1 MDNISTDQLFS
12 ANGARADITLEEWLN
27 GWVSIVGGV
36 GGRPTAQQ
44 FNTLAYIL
52 QTMILANQ
60 KAIETASKTATDAVP
75 AKSFTKDTIV
85 NKIADGKLI
94 ENLNAGMLGGHNAD
108 YFAPATAGF
117 CRYTDNVQNGNHY
130 FTGEGNSH
138 GYVFI
143 STAYTSWQGLYVN
156 GTKVS
161 VYAGGDAV
169 EEIAAGHW
177 YVFTY
182 DQSRKM
188 IDFVAMGTSKYLKKS
203 GGRMSGR
210 LEFGSSTNYVDQ
222 SGNAHF
228 NSVIATNDITGRK
241 VYQAVYNDYA
251 EFFPR
256 GESTEPGDIIA
267 LDAHSSREQYVKAV
281 AGDRIVGVHSDDFA
295 HLIGG
300 DPAVDGE
307 DFFSANLPKYI
318 PVGLCGRC
326 RVKALGAVH
335 RGDYIVPST
344 SYPGVGIAVQSVAVP
359 PDAIGFAVEDSD
371 NPGIHRVRV
380 KLRG

>member
-1 MDNISTDQLFS
+1 MDNISADQLFS
-12 ANGARADITLEEWLN
+12 ANGARADITLEEWLT
-27 GWVSIVGGV
+27 GRVSIVGGV

-44 FNTLAYIL
+44 CYRLAFIL
-52 QTMILANQ
+52 QGRILAIQN
-60 KAIETASKTATDAVP
+60 AILTASKTATDAVP
-75 AKSFTKDTIV
+75 TKSFTKDTIV
-85 NKIADGKLI
+85 NKIADGTLI
-94 ENLNAGMLGGHNAD
+94 ENLNAGMLGGHTAD
-108 YFAPATAGF
+108 YFSPATAGF

-143 STAYTSWQGLYVN
+143 STAYTSGQGLYVN

-210 LEFGSSTNYVDQ
+210 LEFGSSTNNVDQ

-228 NSVIATNDITGRK
+228 NSVTATNDITGRR

-256 GESTEPGDIIA
+256 GESPEPGDIIA

-281 AGDRIVGVHSDDFA
+281 AGDRIVGVHSDEFA

-300 DPAVDGE
+300 APAADGE

-344 SYPGVGIAVQSVAVP
+344 SYPGVGIAVQSDAVP

-371 NPGIHRVRV
+371 DPGIHRVRV

>member
-1 MDNISTDQLFS
+1 MDNISADQLFS

-52 QTMILANQ
+52 QGMILANQ
-60 KAIETASKTATDAVP
+60 KAIQTASKTATDAVP
-75 AKSFTKDTIV
+75 TKSFTKDTIV
-85 NKIADGKLI
+85 NKIADGTLI
-94 ENLNAGMLGGHNAD
+94 ENLNAGMLGGHTAD
-108 YFAPATAGF
+108 YFSPATAGF

-143 STAYTSWQGLYVN
+143 STAYTSGQGLYVN
-156 GTKVS
+156 STKVS

-169 EEIAAGHW
+169 EEIVAGHW

-228 NSVIATNDITGRK
+228 NSVTATNDITGRR

-281 AGDRIVGVHSDDFA
+281 AGDRIVGVHSDEFA

-300 DPAVDGE
+300 DPAADGE

-335 RGDYIVPST
+335 KGDYIVPST

-371 NPGIHRVRV
+371 DPGIHRVRV

>member
-1 MDNISTDQLFS
+1 MDNISADQLFS

-52 QTMILANQ
+52 QGMILANQ
-60 KAIETASKTATDAVP
+60 KAIQTASKTATDAVP
-75 AKSFTKDTIV
+75 TKSFTKDTIV
-85 NKIADGKLI
+85 NKIADGTLI
-94 ENLNAGMLGGHNAD
+94 ENLNAGMLGGHTAD
-108 YFAPATAGF
+108 YFSPATAGF

-143 STAYTSWQGLYVN
+143 STAYTSGQGLYVN

-169 EEIAAGHW
+169 EEIAASHW

-228 NSVIATNDITGRK
+228 NSVTATNDITGRR

-281 AGDRIVGVHSDDFA
+281 AGDRIVGVHSDEFA

-300 DPAVDGE
+300 DPAADGE

-371 NPGIHRVRV
+371 DPGIHRVRV

>member
-1 MDNISTDQLFS
+1 MDNISADQLFS

-27 GWVSIVGGV
+27 GWVGIVGGV

-52 QTMILANQ
+52 QGMILANQ
-60 KAIETASKTATDAVP
+60 KAIQTASKTATDAVP
-75 AKSFTKDTIV
+75 TKSFTKDTIV
-85 NKIADGKLI
+85 NKIADGTLI
-94 ENLNAGMLGGHNAD
+94 ENLNAGMLGGHTAD
-108 YFAPATAGF
+108 YFSPATAGF

-143 STAYTSWQGLYVN
+143 STAYTSGQGLYVN
-156 GTKVS
+156 GAKVS

-228 NSVIATNDITGRK
+228 NSVTATNDITGRR

-281 AGDRIVGVHSDDFA
+281 AGDRIVGVHSDEFA

-300 DPAVDGE
+300 DPAADGE

-371 NPGIHRVRV
+371 DPGIHRVRV

>member
-1 MDNISTDQLFS
+1 MDNISADQLFS

-27 GWVSIVGGV
+27 GWVGIVGGV

-52 QTMILANQ
+52 QGMILANQ
-60 KAIETASKTATDAVP
+60 KAIQTASKTATDAVP
-75 AKSFTKDTIV
+75 TKSFTKDTIV
-85 NKIADGKLI
+85 NKIADGTLI
-94 ENLNAGMLGGHNAD
+94 ENLNAGMLGGHTAD
-108 YFAPATAGF
+108 YFSPATAGF
-117 CRYTDNVQNGNHY
+117 CRYTDNVQNSNHY

-143 STAYTSWQGLYVN
+143 STAYTSGQGLYVN

-228 NSVIATNDITGRK
+228 NSVTATNDITGRR

-281 AGDRIVGVHSDDFA
+281 AGDRIVGVHSDEFA

-300 DPAVDGE
+300 DPAADGE

-371 NPGIHRVRV
+371 DPGIHRVRV

>member
-1 MDNISTDQLFS
+1 MDNISADQLFS

-52 QTMILANQ
+52 QGMILANQ
-60 KAIETASKTATDAVP
+60 KAIQTTSKTATDAVP
-75 AKSFTKDTIV
+75 TKSFTKDTIV
-85 NKIADGKLI
+85 NKIADGTLI
-94 ENLNAGMLGGHNAD
+94 ENLNAGMLGGHTAD

-182 DQSRKM
+182 DRSRKM

-203 GGRMSGR
+203 GGQMSGR

-228 NSVIATNDITGRK
+228 NSVTATNDITGRK

-281 AGDRIVGVHSDDFA
+281 AGDRIVGVHSDEFA

-300 DPAVDGE
+300 DPAADGE

-371 NPGIHRVRV
+371 DPGIHRVRV

>member
-1 MDNISTDQLFS
+1 MDNISADQLFS

-27 GWVSIVGGV
+27 GWVGIVGGV

-52 QTMILANQ
+52 QGMILANQ
-60 KAIETASKTATDAVP
+60 KAIQTASKTATDAVP
-75 AKSFTKDTIV
+75 TKSFTKDTIV
-85 NKIADGKLI
+85 NKIADGTLI
-94 ENLNAGMLGGHNAD
+94 ENLNAGMLGGHTAD

-182 DQSRKM
+182 DRSRKM

-228 NSVIATNDITGRK
+228 NSVTATNDITGRK

-281 AGDRIVGVHSDDFA
+281 AGDRIVGVHSDEFA

-300 DPAVDGE
+300 DPAADGE

-371 NPGIHRVRV
+371 DPGIHRVRV

>member
-1 MDNISTDQLFS
+1 MDNISADQLFS

-52 QTMILANQ
+52 QGMILANQ
-60 KAIETASKTATDAVP
+60 KAIQTASKTATDAVP
-75 AKSFTKDTIV
+75 TKSFTKDTIV
-85 NKIADGKLI
+85 NKIADGTLI
-94 ENLNAGMLGGHNAD
+94 ENLNAGMLGGHTAD
-108 YFAPATAGF
+108 YFSPATAGF

-143 STAYTSWQGLYVN
+143 STAYTSGQGLYVN

-169 EEIAAGHW
+169 EEIVAGHW

-228 NSVIATNDITGRK
+228 NSVTATNDITGRR

-281 AGDRIVGVHSDDFA
+281 AGDRIVGVHSDEFA

-300 DPAVDGE
+300 DPAADGE

-335 RGDYIVPST
+335 KGDYIVPST

-371 NPGIHRVRV
+371 DPGIHRVRV

>member
-1 MDNISTDQLFS
+1 MDNISADQLFS

-27 GWVSIVGGV
+27 GWVGIVGGV

-52 QTMILANQ
+52 QGMILANQ
-60 KAIETASKTATDAVP
+60 KAIQTASKTATDAVP
-75 AKSFTKDTIV
+75 TKSFTKDTIV
-85 NKIADGKLI
+85 NKIADGTLI
-94 ENLNAGMLGGHNAD
+94 ENLNAGMLGGHTAD

-228 NSVIATNDITGRK
+228 NSVTATNDITGRK

-281 AGDRIVGVHSDDFA
+281 AGDRIVGVHSDEFA

-300 DPAVDGE
+300 DPAADGE

-371 NPGIHRVRV
+371 DPGIHRVRV

>member
-1 MDNISTDQLFS
+1 MDNISADQLFS

-36 GGRPTAQQ
+36 CGRPTAQQ

-52 QTMILANQ
+52 QGMILANQ
-60 KAIETASKTATDAVP
+60 KAIQTASKTATDAVP
-75 AKSFTKDTIV
+75 TKSFTKDTIV
-85 NKIADGKLI
+85 NKIADGTLI
-94 ENLNAGMLGGHNAD
+94 ENLNAGMLGGHTAD

-228 NSVIATNDITGRK
+228 NSVTATNDITGRK

-281 AGDRIVGVHSDDFA
+281 AGDRIVGVHSDEFA

-300 DPAVDGE
+300 DPAADGE

-344 SYPGVGIAVQSVAVP
+344 SYPGVGIAVQSAAVP

-371 NPGIHRVRV
+371 DPGIHRVRV

>member
-1 MDNISTDQLFS
+1 MDNISADQLFS

-52 QTMILANQ
+52 QGMILANQ
-60 KAIETASKTATDAVP
+60 KAIQTASKTATDAVP
-75 AKSFTKDTIV
+75 TKSFTKDTIV
-85 NKIADGKLI
+85 NKIADGTLI
-94 ENLNAGMLGGHNAD
+94 ENLNAGMLGGHTAD
-108 YFAPATAGF
+108 YFSPATAGF

-143 STAYTSWQGLYVN
+143 STTYTSGQGLYVN

-228 NSVIATNDITGRK
+228 NSVTATNDITGRR

-281 AGDRIVGVHSDDFA
+281 AGDRIVGVHSDEFA

-300 DPAVDGE
+300 DPAADGE

-371 NPGIHRVRV
+371 DTGIHRVRV

>member
-1 MDNISTDQLFS
+1 MDNISADQLFS

-52 QTMILANQ
+52 QGMILANQ
-60 KAIETASKTATDAVP
+60 KAIQTASKTATDAVP
-75 AKSFTKDTIV
+75 TKSFTKDTIV
-85 NKIADGKLI
+85 NKIADGTLI
-94 ENLNAGMLGGHNAD
+94 ENLNAGMLGGHTAD
-108 YFAPATAGF
+108 YFSPATAGF

-143 STAYTSWQGLYVN
+143 STTYTSGQGLYVN

-228 NSVIATNDITGRK
+228 NSVTATNDITGRR

-281 AGDRIVGVHSDDFA
+281 AGDRIVGVHSDEFA

-300 DPAVDGE
+300 DPAADGE

-371 NPGIHRVRV
+371 DPGIHRVRV

>member
-1 MDNISTDQLFS
+1 MDNISADQLFS

-52 QTMILANQ
+52 QGMILANQ
-60 KAIETASKTATDAVP
+60 KAIQTASKTATDAVP
-75 AKSFTKDTIV
+75 TKSFTKDTIV
-85 NKIADGKLI
+85 NKIADGTLI
-94 ENLNAGMLGGHNAD
+94 ENLNAGMLGGHTAD
-108 YFAPATAGF
+108 YFSPATAGF

-143 STAYTSWQGLYVN
+143 STAYTSGQGLYVN

-169 EEIAAGHW
+169 EEIVAGHW

-228 NSVIATNDITGRK
+228 NSVTATNDITGRR

-281 AGDRIVGVHSDDFA
+281 AGDRIVGVHSDEFA

-300 DPAVDGE
+300 DPAADGE

-371 NPGIHRVRV
+371 DPGIHRVRV

>member
-1 MDNISTDQLFS
+1 MDNISADQLFS

-52 QTMILANQ
+52 QGMILANQ
-60 KAIETASKTATDAVP
+60 KAIQTASKTATDAVP
-75 AKSFTKDTIV
+75 TKSFTKDTIV
-85 NKIADGKLI
+85 NKIADGTLI
-94 ENLNAGMLGGHNAD
+94 ENLNAGMLGGHTAD
-108 YFAPATAGF
+108 YFSPATAGF

-143 STAYTSWQGLYVN
+143 STAYTSGQGLYVN

-256 GESTEPGDIIA
+256 GASTEPGDIIA
-267 LDAHSSREQYVKAV
+267 LDPYSSREQYVKAK
-281 AGDRIVGVHSDDFA
+281 AGDRVVGVHTDEFA

-300 DPAVDGE
+300 DPAAEGE

-335 RGDYIVPST
+335 RGDYIVPSA

>member
-1 MDNISTDQLFS
+1 MDNISADQLFS

-27 GWVSIVGGV
+27 GWVGIVGGV

-52 QTMILANQ
+52 QGMILANQ
-60 KAIETASKTATDAVP
+60 KAIQTASKTATDAVP
-75 AKSFTKDTIV
+75 TKSFTKDTIV
-85 NKIADGKLI
+85 NKIADGTLI
-94 ENLNAGMLGGHNAD
+94 ENLNAGMLGGHTAD
-108 YFAPATAGF
+108 YFSPATAGF

-143 STAYTSWQGLYVN
+143 STAYTSGQGLYVN

-169 EEIAAGHW
+169 EEITAGHW

-228 NSVIATNDITGRK
+228 NSVTATNDITGRR

-281 AGDRIVGVHSDDFA
+281 AGDRIVGVHSDEFA

-300 DPAVDGE
+300 DPAADGE

-371 NPGIHRVRV
+371 DPGIHRVRV

>member
-1 MDNISTDQLFS
+1 MDNISADQLFS

-27 GWVSIVGGV
+27 GWVGIVGGV

-52 QTMILANQ
+52 QGMILANQ
-60 KAIETASKTATDAVP
+60 KAIQTASKTATDAVP
-75 AKSFTKDTIV
+75 TKSFTKDTIV
-85 NKIADGKLI
+85 NKIADGTLI
-94 ENLNAGMLGGHNAD
+94 ENLNAGMLGGHTAD
-108 YFAPATAGF
+108 YFSPATAGF

-143 STAYTSWQGLYVN
+143 STAYTSGQGLYVN

-228 NSVIATNDITGRK
+228 NSVTATNDITGRR

-281 AGDRIVGVHSDDFA
+281 AGDRIVGVHSDEFA

-300 DPAVDGE
+300 DPAADGE

-371 NPGIHRVRV
+371 DPGIHRVRV

>member
-1 MDNISTDQLFS
+1 MDNISADQLFS

-52 QTMILANQ
+52 QGMILANQ
-60 KAIETASKTATDAVP
+60 KAIQTASKTATDAVP
-75 AKSFTKDTIV
+75 TKSFTKDTIV
-85 NKIADGKLI
+85 NKIADGTLI
-94 ENLNAGMLGGHNAD
+94 ENLNAGMLGGHTAD
-108 YFAPATAGF
+108 YFSPATAGF

-143 STAYTSWQGLYVN
+143 STAYTSGQGLYVN
-156 GTKVS
+156 GIKVS

-228 NSVIATNDITGRK
+228 NSVTATNDITGRR

-267 LDAHSSREQYVKAV
+267 LDAHSSLEQYVKAV
-281 AGDRIVGVHSDDFA
+281 AGDRIVGVHSDEFA

-300 DPAVDGE
+300 DPAADGE

-335 RGDYIVPST
+335 RGDYIVPSA

-371 NPGIHRVRV
+371 DPGIHRVRV